1 MKITSE
7 FRILFIIRKILGIT
21 FISAVGCFFINSA
34 LEKNEWEILLLIIF
48 SELILLFF
56 LVKDFQKIYKIK
68 VAENGIYKISVF
80 LNKTQFIPYNE
91 IKTVRSEKVQ
101 GSSTDAGEI
110 TLGYFESVLI
120 TDKNQK
126 ILISPDH
133 FENYNEIMKTIKL
146 NRNEENY

>member
-7 FRILFIIRKILGIT
+7 FRTLFVMRKVLGII
-21 FISAVGCFFINSA
+21 FILVVGLFFINLA
-34 LEKNEWEILLLIIF
+34 LEKNECEILFLILLL
-48 SELILLFF
+48 ELISLFF
-56 LVKDFQKIYKIK
+56 LVKDLLKIYRIK
-68 VAENGIYKISVF
+68 VVENGIYKISVF
-80 LNKTQFIPYNE
+80 QNKSEFILYKE

-126 ILISPDH
+126 ILISPDY
-133 FENYNEIMKTIKL
+133 FENYNEIIKTIKL
-146 NRNEENY
+146 NRSGKND